1 MMAAKRDYYE
11 TLGIDKKS
19 DKAAIKRAYRKLAK
33 KYHPDTNAG
42 DAHAEEMFK
51 DVTEAYNVLSDEKK
65 RKLYDE
71 FGFAGLQEG
80 FSEEAARQ
88 ASHGGFGGFGGF
100 GGNGPLVVLTAQMGN
115 HSHIRSFILRTVQQI
130 WMIFSQCSEICS
142 RMVEIV
148 MEAGVHHK
156 TVDLRE
162 TAVTGAALQ
171 VVDTQQDTR
180 VQM

>member
-1 MMAAKRDYYE
+1 MVLEVSAAMA
-11 TLGIDKKS
+11 
-19 DKAAIKRAYRKLAK
+19 
-33 KYHPDTNAG
+33 
-42 DAHAEEMFK
+42 
-51 DVTEAYNVLSDEKK
+51 
-65 RKLYDE
+65 
-71 FGFAGLQEG
+71 
-80 FSEEAARQ
+80 
-88 ASHGGFGGFGGF
+88 
-100 GGNGPLVVLTAQMGN
+100 PLVVLTAQMGN